1 MPAAQVFDSHIE
13 DDYWRR
19 KDEDARNARFRRLE
33 ARGERDGTHGITWYQ
48 TLNPCHKDPYIKNE
62 AKHRCCCCQLNALSV
77 VYIWTM
83 IAGLLSGTGI
93 FYFFA
98 SILEF
103 SEHWFFYADE
113 FMALS
118 IFFVLAGVWIGS
130 RTIWIAHHLGHQSEA
145 LPWAPIWCPGV
156 LCHKCCSSKKERR
169 LFCKQ
174 RCSCYSNY
182 KRRKTLAR
190 LRKQHAQHVD
200 RVPKT
205 GDGSDD
211 ELGEHDTMIELV
223 TRPPQE
229 RIYLDDNDIVGYT
242 REDIE
247 RMALDIERREKALAE
262 RKALAAATQAN
273 EAQTGKAKK
282 GRKKT
287 SKKRSSKLKKQ
298 LSKDRKKEEKARRR
312 SRSMSRES
320 VDSWLENSPKPPKNA
335 ILENIERLVESEYEG
350 DNEEPKRERPSVP
363 KPKKKKSKKAKKGK
377 KMPGKEKAA
386 SKKPAPPAS
395 LPPSGKE
402 TSGRAADASLP
413 QNGTMT
419 LPQPRRPGARV
430 MKSVL
435 PSLKKTKK

>member
-1 MPAAQVFDSHIE
+1 M
-13 DDYWRR
+13 
-19 KDEDARNARFRRLE
+19 
-33 ARGERDGTHGITWYQ
+33 
-48 TLNPCHKDPYIKNE
+48 
-62 AKHRCCCCQLNALSV
+62 
-77 VYIWTM
+77 
-83 IAGLLSGTGI
+83 
-93 FYFFA
+93 
-98 SILEF
+98 
-103 SEHWFFYADE
+103 
-113 FMALS
+113 
-118 IFFVLAGVWIGS
+118 
-130 RTIWIAHHLGHQSEA
+130 
-145 LPWAPIWCPGV
+145 
-156 LCHKCCSSKKERR
+156 
-169 LFCKQ
+169 
-174 RCSCYSNY
+174 
-182 KRRKTLAR
+182 AR

-320 VDSWLENSPKPPKNA
+320 VDSWLENSPKPF
-335 ILENIERLVESEYEG
+335 
-350 DNEEPKRERPSVP
+350 
-363 KPKKKKSKKAKKGK
+363 
-377 KMPGKEKAA
+377 
-386 SKKPAPPAS
+386 
-395 LPPSGKE
+395 
-402 TSGRAADASLP
+402 
-413 QNGTMT
+413 
-419 LPQPRRPGARV
+419 
-430 MKSVL
+430 
-435 PSLKKTKK
+435 